1 MSHSLVF
8 ELGPDQKAY
17 GVTEI
22 TLPITLNDIRKH
34 IVAKDGVDVF
44 GTDKANLIRL
54 AWRKGY
60 TITPIEATDLMKTFH
75 CAADFVADG
84 DVLLMY
90 ELQSQLCIVD
100 QPINDTPISQSNIS
114 SHRQPSRHH
123 HCHGS
128 CINSSIGIEPN
139 RSERIAV

>member
-8 ELGPDQKAY
+8 ELGPDRKAY
-17 GVTEI
+17 GVTEL

-54 AWRKGY
+54 AWRKGN
-60 TITPIEATDLMKTFH
+60 TITPIEATDLTKTFH
-75 CAADFVADG
+75 CAADFAVDG

-90 ELQSQLCIVD
+90 EPQSPLCIVD
-100 QPINDTPISQSNIS
+100 QPINDIHMYRSVNQISVHIDSRLVIIIVMEAAS
-114 SHRQPSRHH
+114 IHRSV
-123 HCHGS
+123 S
-128 CINSSIGIEPN
+128 K
-139 RSERIAV
+139 